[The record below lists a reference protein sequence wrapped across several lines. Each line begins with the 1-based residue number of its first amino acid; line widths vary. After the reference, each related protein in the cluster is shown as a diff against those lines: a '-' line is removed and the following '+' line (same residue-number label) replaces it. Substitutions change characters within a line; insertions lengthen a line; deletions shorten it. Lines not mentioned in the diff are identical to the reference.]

1 MVSAVALIYESRMH
15 KLVAHI
21 IWPTRFSTSKS
32 DIYHGGRC
40 ICIISALTHQICQ
53 LGKPLGAAVVR
64 KPKQITLRLTPRRHH
79 TLPPRHTTQLTPRR
93 HLTLPPRH
101 TKEAPKHCT
110 TQSHTKEPPHSGTPW
125 HHQGTVPYNLH
136 IELSSRKLTAVFLFS
151 A

>member
-1 MVSAVALIYESRMH
+1 MVSAVALIYESRMQ

-21 IWPTRFSTSKS
+21 ILPTRFSTSKS

-79 TLPPRHTTQLTPRR
+79 TLPH
-93 HLTLPPRH
+93 
-101 TKEAPKHCT
+101 
-110 TQSHTKEPPHSGTPW
+110 
-125 HHQGTVPYNLH
+125 
-136 IELSSRKLTAVFLFS
+136 
-151 A
+151 